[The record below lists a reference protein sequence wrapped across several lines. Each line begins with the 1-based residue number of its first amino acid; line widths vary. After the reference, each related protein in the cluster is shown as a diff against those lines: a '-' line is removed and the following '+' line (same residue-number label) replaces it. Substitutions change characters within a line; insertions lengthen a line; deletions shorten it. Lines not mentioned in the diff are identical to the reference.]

1 MRTLVTGGAGFIGST
16 LVDALLDRGDEILV
30 VDDLSAGRRE
40 NLPAGVELA
49 ECDIRDAART
59 RTLVRDFAP
68 DAVHHLAAQIDVR
81 TSMADPAH
89 DASVNVLGTLSVLE
103 AAREASVGAVVVC
116 STGGAIYGEDAP
128 LPTGEAQPPAPESP
142 YGLSKLAAE
151 RYTAFYVRAHGLP
164 AVVLRFANVY
174 GPRQH
179 PSGGAGV
186 VSLFCDAARSGA
198 RPTVFGDGG
207 QTRDFLYVGDV
218 ARAARRAAD
227 GLRSREVAPGEV
239 LNIGTGTEVTI
250 TELAATVGRV
260 AGLDADAFAPHHE
273 PARPGELRRS
283 CLDPSRATSVL
294 GLPAPTPLADGLAAT
309 WAWHTGPGPAHDGDR
324 VSTIRT
330 HGG

>member
-16 LVDALLDRGDEILV
+16 LVDTLVARGDDVLV

-40 NLPAGVELA
+40 NLPVGVDLA
-49 ECDIRDAART
+49 ECDVRDAARL
-59 RTLVRDFAP
+59 RSLVDAFAP
-68 DAVHHLAAQIDVR
+68 GAVFHLAAQIDVR

-103 AAREASVGAVVVC
+103 AARAASVGAVVVC

-128 LPTGEAQPPAPESP
+128 LPTSEDHPPSPESP

-151 RYTAFYVRAHGLP
+151 RYTGFYVRAHRLP

-186 VSLFCDAARSGA
+186 VSLFCDAARGGR
-198 RPTVFGDGG
+198 RPTIFGDGR

-218 ARAARRAAD
+218 AGAAVRAVDRLRD
-227 GLRSREVAPGEV
+227 GSTPAGEV

-250 TELAATVGRV
+250 SQLAAAIGRV
-260 AGLDADAFAPHHE
+260 AGRDADAFAPHHE

-283 CLDPSRATSVL
+283 CLDPSRAASVL
-294 GLPAPTPLADGLAAT
+294 GLPAPTTLADGLAAT
-309 WAWHTGPGPAHDGDR
+309 WAWHTAAAR
-324 VSTIRT
+324 A
-330 HGG
+330 